1 MLICPPYNSST
12 IFVNFIE
19 FYVSDK
25 IDLNYKFIYFP
36 QKKKKSKK
44 SKKKKENLNL
54 IQTKRSI
61 NKTCIIP
68 TFKVILFI
76 TMTVHYYTII
86 MFTVL
91 VLLVYTCVIYVPQ
104 SINQLP
110 LPFFSINQSSP
121 YNPIFMIYVH
131 YIILNFNPFILE
143 PCHAPMLNII
153 IKIPQFY

>member
-54 IQTKRSI
+54 IQTKS
-61 NKTCIIP
+61 
-68 TFKVILFI
+68 
-76 TMTVHYYTII
+76 
-86 MFTVL
+86 
-91 VLLVYTCVIYVPQ
+91 Q
-104 SINQLP
+104 
-110 LPFFSINQSSP
+110 
-121 YNPIFMIYVH
+121 
-131 YIILNFNPFILE
+131 
-143 PCHAPMLNII
+143 
-153 IKIPQFY
+153 

>member
-25 IDLNYKFIYFP
+25 IDLNYKFIFIP
-36 QKKKKSKK
+36 QKK

-54 IQTKRSI
+54 IQTKKSI
-61 NKTCIIP
+61 YKTCIIP

-110 LPFFSINQSSP
+110 LPFYFNQS
-121 YNPIFMIYVH
+121 
-131 YIILNFNPFILE
+131 ILPL
-143 PCHAPMLNII
+143 
-153 IKIPQFY
+153 